1 MESQKKVIYATFALL
16 SVLNSFKY
24 TGHFLIKNSSLSE
37 HYSLANLVKSYL
49 ILQHLSACQF
59 YFLE

>member
-16 SVLNSFKY
+16 SVLNKY

-37 HYSLANLVKSYL
+37 HYS
-49 ILQHLSACQF
+49 
-59 YFLE
+59 

>member
-37 HYSLANLVKSYL
+37 RYS
-49 ILQHLSACQF
+49 
-59 YFLE
+59 